1 MFGHRGW
8 HQWASKNCLSERIF
22 RMIPSGLWAPQTDP
36 TGQEKLSPHTLTP
49 PQCPKLNFWAFSDL
63 NFYVLVFSPQYP
75 LKWHTFCSDE
85 RQKQQNEIGMS
96 IFCKLM
102 NLFYFP
108 HKRMHIL
115 PSNHHSI
122 CADMV
127 REKWVGFSRK
137 IYGNVLNYFSIEPTV
152 FSLPRWTSHVQNKIC
167 DKQRTTQN
175 STGQTLF
182 KTFYQTINL

>member
-1 MFGHRGW
+1 MFDHRGW
-8 HQWASKNCLSERIF
+8 HQGASKNWLSERIF
-22 RMIPSGLWAPQTDP
+22 RMIPSGHWASQTDP

-75 LKWHTFCSDE
+75 LEWHTFCSDE
-85 RQKQQNEIGMS
+85 RQKQQNEIGML

-108 HKRMHIL
+108 HERMHIL

-122 CADMV
+122 CRYCSGTHRLDFLI
-127 REKWVGFSRK
+127 KWNVNLLGCVSICMNGFC
-137 IYGNVLNYFSIEPTV
+137 V
-152 FSLPRWTSHVQNKIC
+152 
-167 DKQRTTQN
+167 
-175 STGQTLF
+175 
-182 KTFYQTINL
+182 